1 MSRQSPDDLGHLQRA
16 VLEIVWHLGEGTVH
30 QVRDQLS
37 RRRKLAYTTVLTTL
51 QNLEKSGWLRHK
63 TQGKSY
69 IYMPARTREEAG
81 ASSLRRLMKR
91 TFDGDAFL
99 MFQHLIR
106 QSNLNDEELREL
118 RKMIDKK
125 RVLSQK
131 E

>member
-16 VLEIVWHLGEGTVH
+16 VLEIVWQLGKATVH

-37 RRRKLAYTTVLTTL
+37 KRKKLAYTTVLTAL

-81 ASSLRRLMKR
+81 ASSLRRLLKR
-91 TFDGDAFL
+91 AFDGDAFL
-99 MFQHLIR
+99 MFQHLIKD
-106 QSNLNDEELREL
+106 SNLKDEQLQTLKKLIDEK
-118 RKMIDKK
+118 RKEKK
-125 RVLSQK
+125 K
-131 E
+131 